1 MNLRKKKILAA
12 KTLKVGKEKIIFV
25 QTRLDEI
32 KEAITKQDIR
42 DLYESGAIKIKQIIG
57 RKKQIGRKKR
67 KSIGN
72 IRKKIRKR
80 KREYIA
86 LTRKLRK
93 QVEETS
99 KIKKISDEQLKII
112 RKKIKNREFRNKSDI
127 KGYLDN
133 LLKK

>member
-32 KEAITKQDIR
+32 KEAITKKDIR